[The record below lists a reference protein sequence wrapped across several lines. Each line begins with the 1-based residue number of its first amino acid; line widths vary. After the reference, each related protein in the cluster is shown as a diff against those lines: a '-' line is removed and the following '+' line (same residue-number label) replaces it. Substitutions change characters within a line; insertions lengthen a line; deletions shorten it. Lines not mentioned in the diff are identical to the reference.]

1 MLKEKI
7 VEALKEKGPMTSTE
21 LLEYLISQGV
31 EVKPLEFREVLA
43 EMVRKG
49 EVEKFPAY
57 EEKKF
62 KFRLPQRS

>member
-1 MLKEKI
+1 MLREEI
-7 VEALKEKGPMTSTE
+7 VKALRERGPMTSTE
-21 LLEYLISQGV
+21 LMEYLMAQGV

-49 EVEKFPAY
+49 EVEKFPVY

-62 KFRLPQRS
+62 KFRLPQRA